1 MYQYY
6 TVCSALA
13 PLWRAPKPWSRG
25 GSWSESRLLL
35 AGGAR
40 MDRRHWV
47 LLLAALACIAGLV
60 LWIGEID
67 LGMEETI
74 APPPASPASVPASR

>member
-1 MYQYY
+1 
-6 TVCSALA
+6 VE
-13 PLWRAPKPWSRG
+13 PG
-25 GSWSESRLLL
+25 RLLVRIT
-35 AGGAR
+35 AVVGWGAR
-40 MDRRHWV
+40 VDRRHWV